1 MNNFFRES
9 DHLYMAYGVWAVAG
23 LMVLFAGTEMT
34 GAVKDLMRQS
44 KEAAVAAQSLVKVE
58 LNTTPLTEADYQV
71 GAKAIATLY
80 PTLKV
85 AGSKAGIAITGEDEG
100 DYQDWMSA
108 IQSTVFT
115 QDQALWEMSA
125 ACAGKACSGGF
136 FKANL
141 VGVRQS
147 LRAIEQK

>member
-1 MNNFFRES
+1 M
-9 DHLYMAYGVWAVAG
+9 
-23 LMVLFAGTEMT
+23 
-34 GAVKDLMRQS
+34 
-44 KEAAVAAQSLVKVE
+44 
-58 LNTTPLTEADYQV
+58 
-71 GAKAIATLY
+71 
-80 PTLKV
+80 

>member
-1 MNNFFRES
+1 MTNFLRVS
-9 DHLYMAYGVWAVAG
+9 DHLYAAYAVWG
-23 LMVLFAGTEMT
+23 LAALMLLFGGTELT
-34 GAVKDLMRQS
+34 GAVKDLIRQS
-44 KEAAVAAQSLVKVE
+44 KAAAVAAESLVKVE
-58 LNTTPLTEADYQV
+58 LNTTPLTEADYLA
-71 GAKAIATLY
+71 GATAIGTLY
-80 PTLKV
+80 PNLKV
-85 AGSKAGIAITGEDEG
+85 TGSKAGISIVGDEQA

-147 LRAIEQK
+147 LRAIEAK